1 MMWLPLAMELSVD
14 LAQMAMW
21 EMERSVQVMYDAHTI
36 FILT

>member
-21 EMERSVQVMYDAHTI
+21 EMERSVQVYVIVHA
-36 FILT
+36 